1 MSPLSSPPFPFLFR
15 FQRSKPK
22 PQTGAS
28 WGPGTLQPGHWEP
41 ASHPFPQLKDSGA
54 TRVSSLSLP
63 GWSSRGSSQ
72 ALGGS
77 QSGCKGDQH
86 FPVFSNQ
93 AGLCLPSVAICK
105 DPKDPCS
112 LLPPPI
118 SILTHRQTHA
128 QANTHAHAPRET
140 WDLPSP
146 PQVPSQTTT
155 SCHGACSGES
165 MLPLL
170 SHRAWELPLSPQCHG
185 NSCWLP
191 PPHPKGA
198 FLAWKSSK
206 LTAASCHVR
215 ASGAPGLGG

>member
-77 QSGCKGDQH
+77 QSGCREDQH
-86 FPVFSNQ
+86 FPVSSNQ
-93 AGLCLPSVAICK
+93 AGQCLPSVAICK

-118 SILTHRQTHA
+118 SILTHRQTH
-128 QANTHAHAPRET
+128 THMHLVRPGICPR
-140 WDLPSP
+140 
-146 PQVPSQTTT
+146 
-155 SCHGACSGES
+155 
-165 MLPLL
+165 
-170 SHRAWELPLSPQCHG
+170 PLSSQVKRPHHASVLAQG
-185 NSCWLP
+185 NPCSLCYP
-191 PPHPKGA
+191 I
-198 FLAWKSSK
+198 
-206 LTAASCHVR
+206 
-215 ASGAPGLGG
+215 GLGSSH